1 MRFKIT
7 YYLDTNNVV
16 IEDTFKPF
24 RNVKVVKNNDPAINN
39 AILEFYEED
48 YKDMKKVLGEEI
60 NEAEM
65 MIYATKQIEKNIKS
79 NFKVKVLTKLLK

>member
-7 YYLDTNNVV
+7 YYADTNNVV

-24 RNVKVVKNNDPAINN
+24 RNVKVVKNNDPDINN

-60 NEAEM
+60 DEAEM
-65 MIYATKQIEKNIKS
+65 MIYATKQMEKNIKN
-79 NFKVKVLTKLLK
+79 NF

>member
-7 YYLDTNNVV
+7 YYADTNNVV

-24 RNVKVVKNNDPAINN
+24 RNVKVVKNNDVEIKN
-39 AILEFYEED
+39 AILEFYEQD
-48 YKDMKKVLGEEI
+48 YKDTAKVLGKEI

-65 MIYATKQIEKNIKS
+65 MIYAVEQFEKYIK
-79 NFKVKVLTKLLK
+79 NEDLRGD